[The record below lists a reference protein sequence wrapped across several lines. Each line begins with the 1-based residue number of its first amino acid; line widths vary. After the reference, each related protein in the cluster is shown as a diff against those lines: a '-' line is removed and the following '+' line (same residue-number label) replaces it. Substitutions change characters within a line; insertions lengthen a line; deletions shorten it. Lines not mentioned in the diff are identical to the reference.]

1 MKRVNRVFSYRL
13 LLLLGGAVLLV
24 HLALL
29 HGTSL
34 TLSLPQTAPS
44 RAFSTRAIEAIELP
58 ATRVPPAQPA
68 PRPAPA
74 PPIQSKPAP
83 PTPAELES
91 PASAAAETA
100 SETTTEDAVE
110 PEPEDPTEETS
121 SDPPPDPPAQDEA
134 AAEEDPPVA
143 APRPPSERP
152 VALSAYKVPA
162 SVRLKYEVKGNR
174 FPYRLDAEMVWQQD
188 GKSYDAR
195 LVFSAG
201 FLPVLVQTSRGQIT
215 PEGLAPLRYSEK
227 KRSEVAAHFIREQGK
242 VTFSANTPDLPLL
255 AGAQDRLSILV
266 QLAAMITGD
275 PGRFPA
281 ATTITLQTVGPRD
294 ADTWLFTV
302 EKEEAL
308 PLPEGEQATLKLM
321 RNPRR
326 EFDQTVELWLAPALG
341 YLPVRIRIT
350 ESNGDF
356 MDQKWL
362 ASEHRQ

>member
-1 MKRVNRVFSYRL
+1 MKRVNRVFSLRL

-44 RAFSTRAIEAIELP
+44 RAFSTRAIEAIERP

-68 PRPAPA
+68 PRPEPP

-83 PTPAELES
+83 PTLAELES
-91 PASAAAETA
+91 PVSAAAETA
-100 SETTTEDAVE
+100 SEDAE
-110 PEPEDPTEETS
+110 QAEPEDLAEETS

-134 AAEEDPPVA
+134 AAEEDPPQA

-152 VALSAYKVPA
+152 VVLSAYKVPA

-341 YLPVRIRIT
+341 YLPVRIKIT

>member
-1 MKRVNRVFSYRL
+1 M
-13 LLLLGGAVLLV
+13 LLGVAVLLV

-34 TLSLPQTAPS
+34 NLSLPQTEPS
-44 RAFSTRAIEAIELP
+44 QVFSTRAIELP
-58 ATRVPPAQPA
+58 ATRVPPVRQA

-74 PPIQSKPAP
+74 TPVQSQPAQP
-83 PTPAELES
+83 SLAESES

-100 SETTTEDAVE
+100 TEDAVE
-110 PEPEDPTEETS
+110 PEPEDPTEETG
-121 SDPPPDPPAQDEA
+121 SDPPPDPPIQDEA
-134 AAEEDPPVA
+134 PAEEEPPVA
-143 APRPPSERP
+143 APRRLSERP
-152 VALSAYKVPA
+152 VALSAYTIPA

-174 FPYRLDAEMVWQQD
+174 FPYSLDAEMVWQQD

-201 FLPVLVQTSRGQIT
+201 FFPVLVQTSRGQIT

-227 KRSEVAAHFIREQGK
+227 KRSEVAAHFVREQGK

-281 ATTITLQTVGPRD
+281 ATTIALQTVGPRD
-294 ADTWLFTV
+294 ADSWLFTV
-302 EKEEAL
+302 EDVETL
-308 PLPEGEQATLKLM
+308 PLPGGEQATLKLM

-326 EFDQTVELWLAPALG
+326 EFDQKVEVWLAPALG
-341 YLPVRIRIT
+341 YLPVRIKIT

-356 MDQKWL
+356 LDQQWL

>member
-1 MKRVNRVFSYRL
+1 MKRVNRVLSLRL
-13 LLLLGGAVLLV
+13 LIVLGVAVLLV

-29 HGTSL
+29 QGTTL
-34 TLSLPQTAPS
+34 TLGLPQTEPS

-58 ATRVPPAQPA
+58 ATQVPPVRQA
-68 PRPAPA
+68 PRPAP
-74 PPIQSKPAP
+74 PTPIQSKPAP
-83 PTPAELES
+83 PTLAGFES
-91 PASAAAETA
+91 PASAADETA
-100 SETTTEDAVE
+100 REDAE
-110 PEPEDPTEETS
+110 QPEPEAPDEEAS
-121 SDPPPDPPAQDEA
+121 SDLPPDPPTQDEDLA
-134 AAEEDPPVA
+134 DADPPEA
-143 APRPPSERP
+143 APRLSIERS
-152 VALSAYKVPA
+152 VALRAYKVPG

-174 FPYRLDAEMVWQQD
+174 FPYRLDAEMVWRQD
-188 GKSYDAR
+188 GESYDAR

-215 PEGLAPLRYSEK
+215 AEGLAPLRYSEK

-281 ATTITLQTVGPRD
+281 ATTIALQTVGPRD

-308 PLPEGEQATLKLM
+308 PLPEGEQASLKLM

-326 EFDQTVELWLAPALG
+326 EFDQKVELWLAPALG
-341 YLPVRIRIT
+341 YLPVRIKIT
-350 ESNGDF
+350 EFNGDF
-356 MDQKWL
+356 LDQKWL
-362 ASEHRQ
+362 ASEPRQ

>member
-83 PTPAELES
+83 PTLAELES
-91 PASAAAETA
+91 PVSAAAETA
-100 SETTTEDAVE
+100 SEEAE
-110 PEPEDPTEETS
+110 QAEPEDLAEETS
-121 SDPPPDPPAQDEA
+121 SDPPPDPPTQDEDLA
-134 AAEEDPPVA
+134 DADPPEA
-143 APRPPSERP
+143 APRPPSERS
-152 VALSAYKVPA
+152 VALRAYKVPA

-174 FPYRLDAEMVWQQD
+174 FPYSLDAEMVWQQD

-362 ASEHRQ
+362 ASEPRQ